1 MTYETK
7 KSAAFFYKECKRTQR
22 MQCSFIK
29 NVKEHKE
36 RSVLFIKKAKEREN
50 VSFLWKE
57 RKRTQKNARTLHSFE
72 NNGCPTLV
80 IGETNKKRVICRQFD
95 KGFKVK
101 IVFLFNL
108 LYTYKLWQLCFETIG
123 LTFQIF
129 LLVPKPGCHVARNNK
144 TKNDTKN
151 LKSFLKINKLRG
163 KVGEYNLVVGFK
175 ILANI
180 CCE

>member
-1 MTYETK
+1 M
-7 KSAAFFYKECKRTQR
+7 QR

-29 NVKEHKE
+29 NAKERKE

-80 IGETNKKRVICRQFD
+80 IEETNKKRVICRQFD

-129 LLVPKPGCHVARNNK
+129 LLVPKPGCHVARNNN

-180 CCE
+180 FFWSVNWTIFVQMCVWKTCKK